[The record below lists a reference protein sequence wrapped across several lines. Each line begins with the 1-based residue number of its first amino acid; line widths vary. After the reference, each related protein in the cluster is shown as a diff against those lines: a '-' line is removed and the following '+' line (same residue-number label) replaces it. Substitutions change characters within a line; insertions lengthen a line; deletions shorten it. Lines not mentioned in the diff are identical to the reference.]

1 MSLNMYLGEVQSQTN
16 TMYAFCTATIQSME
30 QVIQSID
37 SFVSDSV
44 LQGQTY
50 DSAKMYFAE
59 TFLPLA
65 QGIIYLCEELLR
77 QNEAFPAEF
86 QSRVASTDVVEQELL
101 EQIREIDRMIASIEV
116 TKQIMTLPD
125 MDAMVNLFIEMRRKI
140 QEKLEHLYEFNQ
152 TSSNNYA
159 TAIQLAASIA
169 AGLAEVQSGK
179 GFSPASGTFST
190 QRINMEWADS
200 IHEYLDNDIRLDN
213 SINTNNLIE
222 SGIIL
227 GSSSE
232 KNILEK
238 FIKGVWNG
246 SGKFIGGLVETY
258 NSLDDTVTKEN
269 LKYAAGHPI
278 ETAYTMI
285 NTFSDTF
292 MNEFWHGD
300 AESRTQW
307 GTNIFMEFGLGWIGD
322 KGAGQIGK
330 VTSLGD
336 SVKLTKFSGDIP
348 YISSHL
354 PLKDRFAFAGE
365 YNLRSKF
372 GISDLNQALSIYQF
386 AKSNIDLGKISDLLK
401 NNKQKMTD
409 GRTVTPKYSSYEERL
424 KVSNKNHGEWKG
436 DRGESKFISNKEK
449 VKKYLDEIKVDG
461 VEYKNA
467 MPNFS
472 AFSRAEIKIDM
483 TEIRDGKKGNFA
495 KADEALAKKLST
507 DEMKIT
513 RTDIKKWRTENRYTW
528 HELNDCETIQLVPT
542 DINSTFKHFGG
553 VGEIKKK
560 NSLGE

>member
-227 GSSSE
+227 G
-232 KNILEK
+232 
-238 FIKGVWNG
+238 
-246 SGKFIGGLVETY
+246 
-258 NSLDDTVTKEN
+258 
-269 LKYAAGHPI
+269 
-278 ETAYTMI
+278 
-285 NTFSDTF
+285 
-292 MNEFWHGD
+292 
-300 AESRTQW
+300 
-307 GTNIFMEFGLGWIGD
+307 
-322 KGAGQIGK
+322 
-330 VTSLGD
+330 
-336 SVKLTKFSGDIP
+336 
-348 YISSHL
+348 
-354 PLKDRFAFAGE
+354 
-365 YNLRSKF
+365 
-372 GISDLNQALSIYQF
+372 
-386 AKSNIDLGKISDLLK
+386 
-401 NNKQKMTD
+401 
-409 GRTVTPKYSSYEERL
+409 
-424 KVSNKNHGEWKG
+424 
-436 DRGESKFISNKEK
+436 
-449 VKKYLDEIKVDG
+449 
-461 VEYKNA
+461 
-467 MPNFS
+467 
-472 AFSRAEIKIDM
+472 
-483 TEIRDGKKGNFA
+483 
-495 KADEALAKKLST
+495 
-507 DEMKIT
+507 
-513 RTDIKKWRTENRYTW
+513 
-528 HELNDCETIQLVPT
+528 
-542 DINSTFKHFGG
+542 
-553 VGEIKKK
+553 
-560 NSLGE
+560 

>member
-37 SFVSDSV
+37 SFVGDSV

-65 QGIIYLCEELLR
+65 QGIIYLCEELLH
-77 QNEAFPAEF
+77 QNESFPAEF
-86 QSRVASTDVVEQELL
+86 QSRVASTDIVEQELL

-116 TKQIMTLPD
+116 TKQIMPLPD

-152 TSSNNYA
+152 TSNNNYA

-200 IHEYLDNDIRLDN
+200 IHEYLDNNIRLDN
-213 SINTNNLIE
+213 SIKTNNLIE
-222 SGIIL
+222 SGIL
-227 GSSSE
+227 LSSSSE

-246 SGKFIGGLVETY
+246 SGKFIGDLVETY

-336 SVKLTKFSGDIP
+336 SVKLTKFSGDTP

-354 PLKDRFAFAGE
+354 PLKDRFAFAGTSPLKSE
-365 YNLRSKF
+365 ISPSKDF
-372 GISDLNQALSIYQF
+372 FITINS
-386 AKSNIDLGKISDLLK
+386 
-401 NNKQKMTD
+401 
-409 GRTVTPKYSSYEERL
+409 
-424 KVSNKNHGEWKG
+424 
-436 DRGESKFISNKEK
+436 GESKLSKSGKNIGKRKIPPAVKKVDELGEYYEVTIKFENNVKWGNEFRDMNLRDFDRK
-449 VKKYLDEIKVDG
+449 VKKLQDLSDANLLQKT
-461 VEYKNA
+461 K
-467 MPNFS
+467 P
-472 AFSRAEIKIDM
+472 
-483 TEIRDGKKGNFA
+483 IRDPQVTKQYRKDVIKKIIEIYYP
-495 KADEALAKKLST
+495 KDKKLAKELIDKVKYDMDPDHRWDLGLNGEDVRSNLQFMDQFT
-507 DEMKIT
+507 NRRIGGILGVQLKDAPYGSRVKINIE
-513 RTDIKKWRTENRYTW
+513 RE
-528 HELNDCETIQLVPT
+528 
-542 DINSTFKHFGG
+542 
-553 VGEIKKK
+553 
-560 NSLGE
+560 

>member
-37 SFVSDSV
+37 SFVGDSV

-116 TKQIMTLPD
+116 TKQVMPLPD

-213 SINTNNLIE
+213 SINTNNLIK

-258 NSLDDTVTKEN
+258 DSLDDTVTKEN

-278 ETAYTMI
+278 ETAFTMI

-322 KGAGQIGK
+322 KGVGTIGK

-336 SVKLTKFSGDIP
+336 SVNLARFSESIP
-348 YISSHL
+348 PISSQL
-354 PLKDRFAFAGE
+354 PLKDRFAFAG
-365 YNLRSKF
+365 
-372 GISDLNQALSIYQF
+372 ISP
-386 AKSNIDLGKISDLLK
+386 LK
-401 NNKQKMTD
+401 GETF
-409 GRTVTPKYSSYEERL
+409 TPKDFL
-424 KVSNKNHGEWKG
+424 IKASN
-436 DRGESKFISNKEK
+436 
-449 VKKYLDEIKVDG
+449 
-461 VEYKNA
+461 
-467 MPNFS
+467 
-472 AFSRAEIKIDM
+472 
-483 TEIRDGKKGNFA
+483 
-495 KADEALAKKLST
+495 
-507 DEMKIT
+507 
-513 RTDIKKWRTENRYTW
+513 
-528 HELNDCETIQLVPT
+528 
-542 DINSTFKHFGG
+542 
-553 VGEIKKK
+553 GEIKGLNNKTNKNFNLNKNIEIVENRTIAFNKAKDLAGVPRSQQPTRQWQVGDVISKK
-560 NSLGE
+560 GYESKNYEYSANHTHHGRYYEYDTPQGKRVIVEHINDGVLHTHAGKPKDGANPYTYDFKKERYSNIYGSNNDHHIYYNK

>member
-37 SFVSDSV
+37 SFVGDSV

-50 DSAKMYFAE
+50 YSAKMYFAE

-65 QGIIYLCEELLR
+65 QGIIYLCEELLH
-77 QNEAFPAEF
+77 QNESFPAEF

-116 TKQIMTLPD
+116 TKQIMPLPD

-200 IHEYLDNDIRLDN
+200 IHEYLDNNIRLDN
-213 SINTNNLIE
+213 SIKTNNLIE
-222 SGIIL
+222 SGILL

-246 SGKFIGGLVETY
+246 SGEFIGGLIETY

-307 GTNIFMEFGLGWIGD
+307 GTNIFMEFGLGWLGD

-336 SVKLTKFSGDIP
+336 SVKLTKFSGDTP

-354 PLKDRFAFAGE
+354 PLKDRFAFAGGDG
-365 YNLRSKF
+365 LRFRFDTPDFK
-372 GISDLNQALSIYQF
+372 QAEEKLSTYQF
-386 AKSNIDLGKISDLLK
+386 ASSGRINSSRTNSGNVPYSFDSSLMEHLFHGEL
-401 NNKQKMTD
+401 KQKWW
-409 GRTVTPKYSSYEERL
+409 GL
-424 KVSNKNHGEWKG
+424 KAVGYHHESMMGGGEIVRITHAPNSAG
-436 DRGESKFISNKEK
+436 VYRAK
-449 VKKYLDEIKVDG
+449 VKVDG
-461 VEYKNA
+461 ETKNA
-467 MPNFS
+467 LSSFFPKDWDRVQVLDSIKEAYDNKIQVDTVRYVGQTSHGFKVEMIIQNN
-472 AFSRAEIKIDM
+472 EI
-483 TEIRDGKKGNFA
+483 
-495 KADEALAKKLST
+495 
-507 DEMKIT
+507 IT
-513 RTDIKKWRTENRYTW
+513 AYPVYTRR
-528 HELNDCETIQLVPT
+528 
-542 DINSTFKHFGG
+542 
-553 VGEIKKK
+553 
-560 NSLGE
+560 